1 MTTFRSGIKHFTT
14 AAIYEYS
21 TRRAK
26 RKSKLSKRVLRHIRG
41 NQRNAWGLS
50 SGEWFE
56 QLTFQSLDPI
66 QNYFQT
72 TYPHTYNQPT
82 NQPTNKQ
89 TNKHH
94 EVEVF
99 LRS

>member
-1 MTTFRSGIKHFTT
+1 MTRFRSGIKHFTT

-21 TRRAK
+21 TRTK
-26 RKSKLSKRVLRHIRG
+26 RKRVLKHKRRR
-41 NQRNAWGLS
+41 NQRNVWGLS

-56 QLTFQSLDPI
+56 QPTFQSLDAI

-72 TYPHTYNQPT
+72 THLHPYNQKT

-89 TNKHH
+89 TNKLH